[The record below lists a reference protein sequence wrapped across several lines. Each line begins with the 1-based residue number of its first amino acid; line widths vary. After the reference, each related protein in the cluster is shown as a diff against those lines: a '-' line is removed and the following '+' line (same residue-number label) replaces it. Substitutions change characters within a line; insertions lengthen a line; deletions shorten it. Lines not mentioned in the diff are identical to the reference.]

1 MDARKAELSGNEYQR
16 EIRTRGSSGRGAGED
31 RRMGGGGYAH
41 ERVYPCI
48 KSRFTIKI

>member
-31 RRMGGGGYAH
+31 RRMGGGDMLMS
-41 ERVYPCI
+41 EFIRVLSLGLP
-48 KSRFTIKI
+48 

>member
-16 EIRTRGSSGRGAGED
+16 EIRIVDQVGEGLE
-31 RRMGGGGYAH
+31 RIGEWGGYAH

-48 KSRFTIKI
+48 ESRFTIKN